1 MNMLKLLSLAATFLV
16 AANSYGQG
24 SGPTKEQTIEYIQS
38 KYTGGIEYRVSQGF
52 DNGSFFLHAGG
63 DIKDL
68 TVSIT
73 GSKVEFKYHL
83 TTWSNMSSI
92 NGTTSRTID
101 KDEFTTVRFDMKD
114 IESIEGGVFNSWPT
128 SFGWVEYAKAD
139 EGGGALYLVFQ
150 TQNDKKMISVS
161 KNAVPENVS
170 KVWVPFDID
179 MANTD
184 HRAMHELK
192 DTQLYK
198 AFEHLRK
205 QSGAPE
211 PIRF

>member
-1 MNMLKLLSLAATFLV
+1 MHMSKLLISAATFFI
-16 AANSYGQG
+16 AANSYAQG

-63 DIKDL
+63 DIQEL

-73 GSKVEFKYHL
+73 GSKVEFKFHL
-83 TTWSNMSSI
+83 VTWSNMSSI

-101 KDEFTTVRFDMKD
+101 KDEFTAVRFDLKD
-114 IESIEGGVFNSWPT
+114 IESIEGGVFNSWST
-128 SFGWVEYAKAD
+128 SFGSVDYDRAD

-150 TQNDKKMISVS
+150 TQNDKKLISVV

-170 KVWVPFDID
+170 KVWVPFDVD
-179 MANTD
+179 MVKTD
-184 HRAMHELK
+184 HRAMYELK
-192 DTQLYK
+192 GTQLYK

-205 QSGAPE
+205 LSGGPE